1 MSWFAC
7 KHETC
12 TLVYSRAAE
21 ESVVLVLPSTKFQE
35 EGHSQVKDNVFAVF
49 GPAGV
54 APTQKVMTVQTI
66 FRG

>member
-1 MSWFAC
+1 M
-7 KHETC
+7 KHAR
-12 TLVYSRAAE
+12 LYSRAAE
-21 ESVVLVLPSTKFQE
+21 ESVLVLPSTKFQE

>member
-7 KHETC
+7 KHETV
-12 TLVYSRAAE
+12 TLV
-21 ESVVLVLPSTKFQE
+21 PSTKFQE

>member
-1 MSWFAC
+1 M
-7 KHETC
+7 KHAR
-12 TLVYSRAAE
+12 LYSRAAE
-21 ESVVLVLPSTKFQE
+21 ESVLVLPSPKFQE
-35 EGHSQVKDNVFAVF
+35 EGHSQVKDGGQYVFTVF

>member
-1 MSWFAC
+1 M
-7 KHETC
+7 KHAR
-12 TLVYSRAAE
+12 LYSRAAE
-21 ESVVLVLPSTKFQE
+21 ESVLVLPSTKVS
-35 EGHSQVKDNVFAVF
+35 GGGAHSQVKDNVFAVF